1 MNPFR
6 RAARTQAPPLS
17 DEQTRLAW
25 QAISLLVDY
34 PSDELV
40 GRLPMLGE
48 VADGLPDPVRMPLT
62 SFLTHLT
69 SVPLEEAQRTYVET
83 FDHTRKCAL
92 YLTYFSYGDT
102 RRRGVALVQFKQAYR
117 RAGVELSADELPDH
131 LGVVL
136 EFGAAADLEA
146 ARRLLTDHRAGVEML
161 RIALSDRK
169 SPWADLLVALSATLP
184 SLDGDGIDAVRR
196 LIEQGPPQE
205 DVGLEPYAIDPATW
219 GAPPP
224 ASPPASAEF
233 APLTLTPVRN
243 DQAPSSRSSHV
254 GAPS

>member
-6 RAARTQAPPLS
+6 RIARTQSPPLS

-25 QAISLLVDY
+25 QAISLLLDY
-34 PSDELV
+34 PSEELE
-40 GRLPMLGE
+40 GRLPLLRE
-48 VADGLPDPVRMPLT
+48 VASGLPDPVRMPLT
-62 SFLTHLT
+62 SFLTHLA
-69 SVPLEEAQRTYVET
+69 SVPLAQVQRDYVET
-83 FDHTRKCAL
+83 FDHTRKCCL

-136 EFGAAADLEA
+136 EFGATSDLEA
-146 ARRLLTDHRAGVEML
+146 ARKLVTDHRAGLEML
-161 RIALSDRK
+161 RIALADRE
-169 SPWADLLVALSATLP
+169 SPWADVVTALCATLP
-184 SLDGDGIDAVRR
+184 ALDGEGLDAVRH

-205 DVGLEPYAIDPATW
+205 DVGLEGYAIDPALHDHLE
-219 GAPPP
+219 PPP
-224 ASPPASAEF
+224 PPTTSATF
-233 APLTLTPVRN
+233 PTIR
-243 DQAPSSRSSHV
+243 V

>member
-6 RAARTQAPPLS
+6 RAARTQPPPLS

-25 QAISLLVDY
+25 QAISLLLDY
-34 PSDELV
+34 PSEELS
-40 GRLPMLGE
+40 GRLPLLRSVVDE
-48 VADGLPDPVRMPLT
+48 LPEPVRMPLT
-62 SFLTHLT
+62 SFLGHLA
-69 SVPLEEAQRTYVET
+69 SVVLVDAQRDYVET
-83 FDHTRKCAL
+83 FDHTRKCCL

-117 RAGVELSADELPDH
+117 RAGVELSSDELPDH

-136 EFGAAADLEA
+136 EFGATSDLEA
-146 ARRLLTDHRAGVEML
+146 ARKLVTDHRAGLEML
-161 RIALSDRK
+161 RIALADKR
-169 SPWADLLVALSATLP
+169 SPWADVVTALCATLP
-184 SLDGDGIDAVRR
+184 ALDGEGLDAVRR

-219 GAPPP
+219 GAAPPT
-224 ASPPASAEF
+224 SPPHNAEF
-233 APLTLTPVRN
+233 APLTLTPVRH
-243 DQAPSSRSSHV
+243 DQAHSSRSSHV